1 MELNNEIRRIYQE
14 YISSGYDKEMCGY
27 IINNIL
33 HTAVKQHEKSKC
45 YWITPYQQVIWHT
58 HPLQSKYYPS
68 YQDILKIIKHININ
82 QSYILT
88 SQGFWILSYQGYIN
102 EWEQYIE
109 KLQKYLN
116 AFYGFT
122 NGGRQRTEKAEKWL
136 KYKIET
142 LIPGYR
148 MDFFSYDQ
156 LQQLYFSFETNL

>member
-33 HTAVKQHEKSKC
+33 YTAVKQHDKSKC
-45 YWITPYQQVIWHT
+45 YWKTPYQQVIWHT

-102 EWEQYIE
+102 NWEQYIE
-109 KLQKYLN
+109 KIQKYLN

-122 NGGRQRTEKAEKWL
+122 GRGRQRTAQAEKWL
-136 KYKIET
+136 KY
-142 LIPGYR
+142 
-148 MDFFSYDQ
+148 FFPIYKNN
-156 LQQLYFSFETNL
+156 EAI